1 MSEEKPLSDPYTGT
15 SSTPPPAGKLE
26 PPALGGFSFGL
37 PSVPQVE
44 DQYESPPD
52 FLFPENFDTGFR
64 RSWGERLTFH
74 IGAAYLVRDERLEN
88 LLWQEADLDKAALEA
103 LTTSNLDGDELLR
116 FAAHLSSRGLSV
128 AYLFVG
134 FDRDGSGTLDAI
146 EFESALRQAGI
157 DDLPFRDVD
166 ALMRTLD
173 INGTGQIDLPE
184 LHNLLLQHE
193 AAFDGGEEE

>member
-1 MSEEKPLSDPYTGT
+1 M
-15 SSTPPPAGKLE
+15 
-26 PPALGGFSFGL
+26 
-37 PSVPQVE
+37 
-44 DQYESPPD
+44 
-52 FLFPENFDTGFR
+52 
-64 RSWGERLTFH
+64 RLTSISTRLGLLALLFVLLGVLADDAIWANPSDTTLDTPMLADAMFGAWSLPLALLGVLLAVAM

-128 AYLFVG
+128 ADLFVG